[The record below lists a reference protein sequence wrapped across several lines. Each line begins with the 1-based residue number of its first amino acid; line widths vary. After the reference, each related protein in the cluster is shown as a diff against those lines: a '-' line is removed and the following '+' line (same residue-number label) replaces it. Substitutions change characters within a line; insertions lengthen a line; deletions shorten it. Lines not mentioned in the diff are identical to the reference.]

1 MSTQAKNP
9 FSITFGKE
17 PVEEIDR
24 ENIIEEILSDFTAES
39 PSQQVV
45 LLTGVRGSGKTSLT
59 ARLMK
64 TVGQMKDW
72 LVTDLIVEGDM
83 LRSLAGKLGEM
94 PGCRKIF
101 TEAEIS
107 LSVLGAGVKVTRAD
121 DETGVEA
128 LLDRM
133 LSALTKKN
141 KRLLITIDDVASNK
155 EMRVFS
161 HFFQSC
167 LMKDYNIYLIMNGV
181 YDNIENLQNER
192 TLTFLQRAPKIPLP
206 PLNKTAVA
214 GMYGRIFRFPDNTV
228 KKMAAATGGY
238 PYAVQALGYAV
249 WKNYRDAEDIDME
262 NVLPKLDLMLAD
274 GVYDKLWV
282 DMSETD
288 REICSLVA
296 EGDTD
301 GASVASVIEKSGI
314 SKSLASNYKKRLIK
328 KGIVEEVR
336 GSFVFSLPGFG
347 RYVREQYEY

>member
-17 PVEEIDR
+17 PIEGIDR
-24 ENIIEEILSDFTAES
+24 ENIIEEILSYFTAEN

-45 LLTGVRGSGKTSLT
+45 LLTGARGSGKSSLT

-64 TVGQMKDW
+64 TVEQMKDW
-72 LVTDLIVEGDM
+72 IVADLIVEGDM
-83 LRSLAGKLGEM
+83 LHSLAGKLGE
-94 PGCRKIF
+94 
-101 TEAEIS
+101 S
-107 LSVLGAGVKVTRAD
+107 VKVTRLD

-141 KRLLITIDDVASNK
+141 MRLLITIDDVASNK
-155 EMRVFS
+155 EVRVFS

-167 LMKDYNIYLIMNGV
+167 LMKDYNVYLIMNGV

-214 GMYGRIFRFPDNTV
+214 NMYGRIFHFPDNTV
-228 KKMAAATGGY
+228 KKMAVATGGY
-238 PYAVQALGYAV
+238 PYAVQALGYV
-249 WKNYRDAEDIDME
+249 VCKNYRDAEDIDME
-262 NVLPKLDLMLAD
+262 SVLPGLDLLLAD
-274 GVYDKLWV
+274 GIYDKLWIE
-282 DMSETD
+282 MSEMD
-288 REICSLVA
+288 REICHIVA
-296 EGDTD
+296 ESDTD

>member
-9 FSITFGKE
+9 FSIIFGKE
-17 PVEEIDR
+17 PIEGIDR
-24 ENIIEEILSDFTAES
+24 ENIIEEILSYFTAEN

-45 LLTGVRGSGKTSLT
+45 LLTGVRGSGKSSLT

-64 TVGQMKDW
+64 TVEQMKDW
-72 LVTDLIVEGDM
+72 IVADLIVEGDM
-83 LRSLAGKLGEM
+83 LHSLAGKLGE
-94 PGCRKIF
+94 
-101 TEAEIS
+101 S
-107 LSVLGAGVKVTRAD
+107 VKVTRLD

-141 KRLLITIDDVASNK
+141 MRLLITIDDVASNK

-167 LMKDYNIYLIMNGV
+167 LMKDYNVYLIMNGV

-192 TLTFLQRAPKIPLP
+192 TLAFLQRAPKIPLP

-214 GMYGRIFRFPDNTV
+214 NMYGRIFHFPDNTV

-238 PYAVQALGYAV
+238 PYAVQALGYV
-249 WKNYRDAEDIDME
+249 VCKNYRDAEDIDME
-262 NVLPKLDLMLAD
+262 SVLPGLDLLLAD
-274 GVYDKLWV
+274 GIYDKLWIE
-282 DMSETD
+282 MSEMD
-288 REICSLVA
+288 REICHIVA
-296 EGDTD
+296 ESDTD
-301 GASVASVIEKSGI
+301 GASVASVIKKSGI

>member
-17 PVEEIDR
+17 PIEGIDR
-24 ENIIEEILSDFTAES
+24 ENIIEEILSYFTAEN

-45 LLTGVRGSGKTSLT
+45 LLTGVRGSGKSSLT

-64 TVGQMKDW
+64 TVEQMKDW
-72 LVTDLIVEGDM
+72 IVADLIAEGDM
-83 LRSLAGKLGEM
+83 LHALAGKLGE
-94 PGCRKIF
+94 
-101 TEAEIS
+101 
-107 LSVLGAGVKVTRAD
+107 SVKGTKSD

-141 KRLLITIDDVASNK
+141 KKLLITIDDVASNK
-155 EMRVFS
+155 EMRMFS

-167 LMKDYNIYLIMNGV
+167 LMKDYNVYLIMNGV

-192 TLTFLQRAPKIPLP
+192 TLAFLQRAPKIPLP

-214 GMYGRIFRFPDNTV
+214 NMYGRIFRFPDNTV
-228 KKMAAATGGY
+228 KKMAAVTGGY
-238 PYAVQALGYAV
+238 PYAVQALGYIV
-249 WKNYRDAEDIDME
+249 WKNSWDAKDIYIE
-262 NVLPKLDLMLAD
+262 NVLPGFDLLLAD
-274 GVYDKLWV
+274 GVYDKLWIE
-282 DMSETD
+282 MSEMD
-288 REICSLVA
+288 REICHIVVES
-296 EGDTD
+296 DMD
-301 GASVASVIEKSGI
+301 GASVSSVIEKSGI

-328 KGIVEEVR
+328 KGIVEEMR

>member
-17 PVEEIDR
+17 PIEGIDR
-24 ENIIEEILSDFTAES
+24 ENIIEEILSYFTAEN

-45 LLTGVRGSGKTSLT
+45 LLTGARGSGKSSLT

-64 TVGQMKDW
+64 TVGHMKDW
-72 LVTDLIVEGDM
+72 LVADLIVEGDM
-83 LRSLAGKLGEM
+83 LRSLAGKLGE
-94 PGCRKIF
+94 
-101 TEAEIS
+101 
-107 LSVLGAGVKVTRAD
+107 SVKGTKSD

-141 KRLLITIDDVASNK
+141 KKLLITIDDVASNK

-167 LMKDYNIYLIMNGV
+167 LMKDYNVYLIMNGV

-192 TLTFLQRAPKIPLP
+192 TLAFLQRAPKIPLP

-214 GMYGRIFRFPDNTV
+214 NMYGRIFHFPDNTV

-238 PYAVQALGYAV
+238 PYAVQALGYV
-249 WKNYRDAEDIDME
+249 VCKNYRDAEDIDME
-262 NVLPKLDLMLAD
+262 SVLPGFDLLLAD
-274 GVYDKLWV
+274 GVYDKLWIE
-282 DMSETD
+282 MSEMD
-288 REICSLVA
+288 REICHIVA
-296 EGDTD
+296 ESDMD
-301 GASVASVIEKSGI
+301 GASVSSVIEKSGI

>member
-1 MSTQAKNP
+1 
-9 FSITFGKE
+9 
-17 PVEEIDR
+17 
-24 ENIIEEILSDFTAES
+24 
-39 PSQQVV
+39 
-45 LLTGVRGSGKTSLT
+45 
-59 ARLMK
+59 

-72 LVTDLIVEGDM
+72 LVVDLIVEGDM

-94 PGCRKIF
+94 PGCRRIF
-101 TEAEIS
+101 TEAELS
-107 LSVLGAGVKVTRAD
+107 LSVLGAGVKVTRSD
-121 DETGVEA
+121 DEMGVEA

-167 LMKDYNIYLIMNGV
+167 LMKDYNVYLIMNGV

-214 GMYGRIFRFPDNTV
+214 AMYGRIFRFPDNTV
-228 KKMAAATGGY
+228 KKMAAATCGY

>member
-1 MSTQAKNP
+1 MRTQAKNP

-17 PVEEIDR
+17 PIEGIDR
-24 ENIIEEILSDFTAES
+24 ENIIEEILSYFTAEN

-45 LLTGVRGSGKTSLT
+45 LLTGVRGSGKSSLT

-64 TVGQMKDW
+64 TVEQMKDW
-72 LVTDLIVEGDM
+72 IVADLIVEGDM
-83 LRSLAGKLGEM
+83 LHSLAGKLGE
-94 PGCRKIF
+94 
-101 TEAEIS
+101 S
-107 LSVLGAGVKVTRAD
+107 VKVTRLD

-141 KRLLITIDDVASNK
+141 KKLLITIDDVASNK

-167 LMKDYNIYLIMNGV
+167 LMKNYNVYLIMNGV

-192 TLTFLQRAPKIPLP
+192 TLAFLQRAPKIPLP

-214 GMYGRIFRFPDNTV
+214 AMYGRIFRFPDNTV
-228 KKMAAATGGY
+228 KKMAAATCGY